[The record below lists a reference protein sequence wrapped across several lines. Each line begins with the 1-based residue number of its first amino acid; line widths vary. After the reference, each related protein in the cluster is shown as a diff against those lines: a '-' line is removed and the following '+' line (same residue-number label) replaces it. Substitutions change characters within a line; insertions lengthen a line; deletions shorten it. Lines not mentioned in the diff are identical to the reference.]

1 MAEILLKNVYLD
13 FPLSYGKSIR
23 SELIEKFVKKNDQ
36 FPYFSALNN
45 ININLK
51 EGDKVGLLGPNG
63 SGKTSLLKIISGIY
77 HPNNGKVFVNGTIS
91 TLISL
96 TTGLDLEM
104 DGIENIYLTSY
115 LRGYKKKEID
125 EKIRQIIDF
134 SELGESIYKPTRTYS
149 SGMLTR
155 LAASIIVSFHSDI
168 LILDEFISTGDKQ
181 FKDKLFKYMISKIQN
196 SKIVVFSSHDE
207 ELINRFC
214 NVKIFMESGSI
225 TKIEKIEKI

>member
-1 MAEILLKNVYLD
+1 MANIILKNVYLD

-23 SELIEKFVKKNDQ
+23 SEFIERFIKKNDQ
-36 FPYFSALNN
+36 FPYYSALNN
-45 ININLK
+45 INIILK
-51 EGDKVGLLGPNG
+51 EGDKVGVVGPNG

-77 HPNNGKVFVNGTIS
+77 HPNNGDVIVNGSVS

-104 DGIENIYLTSY
+104 DGIDNIYLTSY

-125 EKIRQIIDF
+125 EKISQIIEF

-155 LAASIIVSFHSDI
+155 LAASIIISFHSDI
-168 LILDEFISTGDKQ
+168 LLLDEFISTGDKQ
-181 FKDKLFKYMISKIQN
+181 FKDKLFKHMISKIQN
-196 SKIVVFSSHDE
+196 SKIVIFSSHDE
-207 ELINRFC
+207 EMIDRFC
-214 NVKIFMESGSI
+214 NIKIFMENGSI
-225 TKIEKIEKI
+225 KKIEKI

>member
-1 MAEILLKNVYLD
+1 MADILLEGVYLD

-23 SELIEKFVKKNDQ
+23 TEFIDKFIKKNDQ
-36 FPYFSALNN
+36 FPYYSALKD

-77 HPNNGKVFVNGTIS
+77 HPNNGKVIVNGSIL

-115 LRGYKKKEID
+115 LRGYKK
-125 EKIRQIIDF
+125 
-134 SELGESIYKPTRTYS
+134 
-149 SGMLTR
+149 M
-155 LAASIIVSFHSDI
+155 
-168 LILDEFISTGDKQ
+168 
-181 FKDKLFKYMISKIQN
+181 KLMKK
-196 SKIVVFSSHDE
+196 
-207 ELINRFC
+207 
-214 NVKIFMESGSI
+214 
-225 TKIEKIEKI
+225 

>member
-1 MAEILLKNVYLD
+1 MADILLEDVYLD

-23 SELIEKFVKKNDQ
+23 TEFIDKFIKKNDQ
-36 FPYFSALNN
+36 FPYYSALKD

-63 SGKTSLLKIISGIY
+63 SGKTSLLKIISRIY
-77 HPNNGKVFVNGTIS
+77 HPNNGKVIVNGSIL

-104 DGIENIYLTSY
+104 DGVENIYLTSY

-125 EKIRQIIDF
+125 EKITQIIEF

-155 LAASIIVSFHSDI
+155 LAASIIISFDSDI
-168 LILDEFISTGDKQ
+168 LILDEFISTGDKD
-181 FKDKLFKYMISKIQN
+181 FKNKLFKYMISKIQN
-196 SKIVVFSSHDE
+196 SKIVIFSSHDE
-207 ELINRFC
+207 EMIDRFC
-214 NVKIFMESGSI
+214 NIKVFMENGSI
-225 TKIEKIEKI
+225 KKIEKI